1 MAQINALLT
10 TLKKALK
17 AHGKTY
23 AQVAQSLGLTEA
35 SVKRLFSEQ
44 SLSLQRLE
52 QICQIMDMD
61 ISDLVQMMNEQ
72 QPRLQHL
79 SVEQEQEITRDL
91 VLLLVTVS
99 VLNRWSLADIIA
111 FYKLSESECIQKLA
125 KLDKLKII
133 ELLPKN
139 NIKLL
144 VATNFSWLENGP
156 IQQFFQ
162 EKIAAEYFKTKFKD
176 DDECLVVL
184 NGMLSSQSNGEF
196 QRKLKKLA
204 REFDDINNDDAA
216 LPIDQRNGVTVVM
229 AVRNWRYGLFEPLLR
244 ERNE

>member
-1 MAQINALLT
+1 MTQINALLGS
-10 TLKKALK
+10 LKKVLK
-17 AHGKTY
+17 AHGFTY
-23 AQVAQSLGLTEA
+23 VDVARHLDLTEA

-44 SLSLQRLE
+44 TISLLRLE
-52 QICQIMDMD
+52 QICQMMELE
-61 ISDLVQMMNEQ
+61 ISDLVQLMNEQ

-79 SVEQEQEITRDL
+79 TVEQEQEITQDL
-91 VLLLVTVS
+91 VLLLITVS
-99 VLNRWSLADIIA
+99 VLNRWTLSDITS

-125 KLDKLKII
+125 RLDKLKII

-139 NIKLL
+139 KIKLL
-144 VATNFSWLENGP
+144 VATNFSWLDGGP
-156 IQQFFQ
+156 IQNFFQ
-162 EKIAAEYFKTKFKD
+162 EKVAQEYFKTKFKD
-176 DDECLVVL
+176 EDECLIVL

-216 LPIDQRNGVTVVM
+216 LPINKRNGVTVVM

-244 ERNE
+244 K